1 MMETKHT
8 KYWEQLLVE
17 WRALGRDGL
26 TIPYIIGSQ
35 QFLPSTNC
43 VQTIESL
50 LLDIST
56 NKEYEVYITY
66 CMNINEIILGIR
78 DESKTKIAGH
88 FPPLN
93 GGKQQKLFLTNG
105 VSNLGDN
112 VESII
117 ITLMEKYQEK
127 IASEKFSKRGDEW
140 GDYST
145 SEKEFI
151 ISCLKV

>member
-1 MMETKHT
+1 MMETKPT
-8 KYWEQLLVE
+8 RYWEQLLVE
-17 WRALGRDGL
+17 WRTLGRDGL

-35 QFLPSTNC
+35 QFLPSTHIA
-43 VQTIESL
+43 QTIEGL

-56 NKEYEVYITY
+56 SKGCEVYITY
-66 CMNINEIILGIR
+66 CMDINEIILGIR
-78 DESKTKIAGH
+78 DQSKTKITGQ

-93 GGKQQKLFLTNG
+93 GGKQQKLFLTNV

-117 ITLMEKYQEK
+117 TSLMERYQEK
-127 IASEKFSKRGDEW
+127 IDCEKFSKRGDEW

-151 ISCLKV
+151 MNSLKV

>member
-17 WRALGRDGL
+17 WRTLGRDGL

-35 QFLPSTNC
+35 QFLPSTHKAQN
-43 VQTIESL
+43 IEVL

-56 NKEYEVYITY
+56 NKGCEVYITY

-78 DESKTKIAGH
+78 DQSKTKIAGH

-93 GGKQQKLFLTNG
+93 GDNQQKLFLTNV

-117 ITLMEKYQEK
+117 TSLMERYQEK
-127 IASEKFSKRGDEW
+127 IDREKFSKRGDEW

-151 ISCLKV
+151 MNSLKV